1 VSDLKFTAALD
12 DSNFVRAVTNLDL
25 KTKLVAQSVG
35 QSFQMAAR
43 QFDFSALRV
52 EGVAQ
57 SMETAQAATG
67 GLAASMTDTARR
79 IDDATQGVRDMQA
92 TITRTVS
99 VGTRL
104 LGIWGSA
111 AGLIAAGAA
120 ALTFFERQ
128 QRAVA
133 ERAREEARNR
143 VDALAALRES
153 ARVMAQQGGVSG
165 GGIEGEIAGIRR
177 RAEELKNEESIRRA
191 LVTAQQNQAS
201 LQAQL
206 DRALVSPFQG
216 SAESA
221 VFFREQVAR
230 ADAEVRRL
238 TDALE
243 TIDAAARASIE
254 RAAAQASEA
263 GFAAQRRAQI
273 DLLREE
279 GQIREAERLAE
290 VERHEQRQRE
300 IAELAAA
307 GAANAEQLM
316 AMEDQLHQ
324 RRLANIDA
332 EAQKRAQAEAERV
345 AAEQRRIEAEEL
357 RAARE
362 RNRLE
367 LEEKSLDIAILRAK
381 GLDDEARKAEI
392 RLDAERRLRELEL
405 DPSRTEAEKARMERK
420 IRELERLQLAG
431 VGASTGADSVGGRF
445 AGAGASLL
453 GATFAGSERQIFGAV
468 DTAANRQVAVAEQSK
483 TIMETMKTLMASF
496 TEAGVVKVSGDFGA
510 RLN

>member
-1 VSDLKFTAALD
+1 
-12 DSNFVRAVTNLDL
+12 
-25 KTKLVAQSVG
+25 
-35 QSFQMAAR
+35 
-43 QFDFSALRV
+43 
-52 EGVAQ
+52 
-57 SMETAQAATG
+57 METAQAATG

-221 VFFREQVAR
+221 VFF
-230 ADAEVRRL
+230 RL